1 VRRGNQVN
9 RAWQK
14 CQKCGAAVRP
24 GGGVLCRAHIKQ
36 AQEERIALGSIGH
49 AIVQKRAGEM
59 MDLVAAAADPDMV
72 KSVTPEGENAAIA
85 CSVAADM
92 LRAAWGLRIGRV

>member
-1 VRRGNQVN
+1 VRRGNEVN
-9 RAWQK
+9 GAWQK
-14 CQKCGAAVRP
+14 CQKCGAAIRP